1 MPYMSHE
8 QLMAM
13 GFKKLG
19 KNVLISDKASIYN
32 ADQIEIG
39 DHSRIDDFCVIS
51 GKVTLGRNVHIAV
64 FCNMAGGTEGITWDD
79 FSGPSYGCHVFTQS
93 DDYTGKTMFGPTV
106 PSKYKEET
114 KQAVYISRYCI
125 VGAMSII
132 FPGVTL
138 AEGTSVGAMSLVLKS
153 TEPWSIYVGI
163 PAKKVKDRKRDL
175 LKLVDAYLAEEGSD
189 A

>member
-1 MPYMSHE
+1 MSHE
-8 QLMAM
+8 QLMAI

-19 KNVLISDKASIYN
+19 KNVLISDKTSFYN

-39 DHSRIDDFCVIS
+39 DYSRIDDFCVIS

-64 FCNMAGGTEGITWDD
+64 FCNLAAGTAGITMDD
-79 FSGPSYGCHVFTQS
+79 FSGISYGCHIFSQS
-93 DDYTGKTMFGPTV
+93 ADYSGKTIAPPTV
-106 PSKYKEET
+106 PSKYKDEI
-114 KQAVYISRYCI
+114 KQAIYIGRHCA
-125 VGAMSII
+125 VGVKSVI

-138 AEGTSVGAMSLVLKS
+138 AEGTSVGAMSMVLKS

-163 PAKKVKDRKRDL
+163 PAKKIKDRKRDL
-175 LKLVDAYLAEEGSD
+175 LELIELYLAEEGSD